1 MSSPDLVSADP
12 AAAETASRELEAA
25 KYLQQA
31 EIAFADG
38 ELDIAKANWEYLL
51 YYFGDLFE
59 SAGQRKQDIEYNLLL
74 CYIFSSDAIDEKAF
88 GLIKQFTEDEFVR
101 GAGNNPDLVADLREI
116 FRSMTGSAA
125 DLH

>member
-59 SAGQRKQDIEYNLLL
+59 SACAAE
-74 CYIFSSDAIDEKAF
+74 
-88 GLIKQFTEDEFVR
+88 
-101 GAGNNPDLVADLREI
+101 AGHRIQSVAV
-116 FRSMTGSAA
+116 
-125 DLH
+125 LHIQLGRY